1 VRDAQTTPA
10 LGLLLASSVA
20 MAAGQLVQKQRV
32 TARSTERPLG
42 PRGRGFGHLLVRLA
56 RDPAWL
62 LGHLCA
68 VVGALLGLQA
78 MASLD
83 LLVLK
88 SFARLET
95 LFLVL
100 GGAWFLGERLRPNE
114 WLGVAAML
122 AGATLLGVERT
133 RASGL
138 VASTAENLAFF
149 AACVGALVLVALLHR
164 RWPARLRPEIAL
176 ALAGGLL
183 FGGGDVMM
191 KGVTTLIS
199 SRPGGFSVFDGRA
212 LATLVRAPEFLLAL
226 PGYAAGMVC
235 LQGAFA
241 VGRAS
246 LIGPLL
252 AIGGTLLPIGFG
264 ITVLR
269 EEVSVSR
276 LGAVALLLA
285 GAALATGRSPALP
298 GDPKLQGAL

>member
-1 VRDAQTTPA
+1 MRDAQATLA
-10 LGLLLASSVA
+10 LGLLFASTVA

-32 TARSTERPLG
+32 TARSIERPLG
-42 PRGRGFGHLLVRLA
+42 PRGRGFGHLLARLTC
-56 RDPAWL
+56 DPIWL
-62 LGHLCA
+62 LSHLCA
-68 VVGALLGLQA
+68 LVGALLGLQA

-88 SFARLET
+88 SLGRLET
-95 LFLVL
+95 LFVVL
-100 GGAWFLGERLRPNE
+100 GGAWFLGERLQPNE

-122 AGATLLGVERT
+122 VGAMLLGVGRSA
-133 RASGL
+133 ASGL
-138 VASTAENLAFF
+138 VASTPENLAFF
-149 AACVGALVLVALLHR
+149 AACAGALVLVALAHR
-164 RWPARLRPEIAL
+164 RWPTRVRSEIAL
-176 ALAGGLL
+176 ALAGGLF

-191 KGVTTLIS
+191 KGVTTLIN
-199 SRPGGFSVFDGRA
+199 SRPGGFSVFDRAA

-264 ITVLR
+264 IAVLR

-285 GAALATGRSPALP
+285 GAALVTGRSSKVP
-298 GDPKLQGAL
+298 GEPSLQGAL

>member
-1 VRDAQTTPA
+1 MREAHVTLA
-10 LGLLLASSVA
+10 LGLLLASTLA

-32 TARSTERPLG
+32 TARSVERPLG
-42 PRGRGFGHLLVRLA
+42 PRGRGFGLLLARLA
-56 RDPAWL
+56 RDPVWL

-68 VVGALLGLQA
+68 MAGALLGLQA

-88 SFARLET
+88 SFGRLET
-95 LFLVL
+95 LFVVL

-122 AGATLLGVERT
+122 AGATLLGIGRSS
-133 RASGL
+133 RSGV
-138 VASTAENLAFF
+138 VASTPENIAFF
-149 AACVGALVLVALLHR
+149 AACVGALGLVALSHR
-164 RWPARLRPEIAL
+164 RWPARVRSEVAL
-176 ALAGGLL
+176 ALAGGLF

-191 KGVTTLIS
+191 KGVTTLIN
-199 SRPGGFSVFDGRA
+199 SRPGGFSVLNGAA
-212 LATLVRAPEFLLAL
+212 LAALIRAPEFLLAV

-235 LQGAFA
+235 VQGAFA

-264 ITVLR
+264 IAVLR
-269 EEVSVSR
+269 EDVSASR
-276 LGAVALLLA
+276 LGAVVLLLA
-285 GAALATGRSPALP
+285 GAALVMARTPALLAEP
-298 GDPKLQGAL
+298 RSQGAL